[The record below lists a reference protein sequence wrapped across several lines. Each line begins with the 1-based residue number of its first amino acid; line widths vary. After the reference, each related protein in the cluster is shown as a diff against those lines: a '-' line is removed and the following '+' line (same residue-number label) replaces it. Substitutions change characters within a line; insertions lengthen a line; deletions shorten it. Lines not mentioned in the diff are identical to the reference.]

1 VKSVKMVVP
10 NRIGEL
16 SAGLGTAPGFSAP
29 EAVATKKTSRA
40 EPSMRARAHGF
51 G

>member
-1 VKSVKMVVP
+1 MVVP
-10 NRIGEL
+10 NLIGEL
-16 SAGLGTAPGFSAP
+16 SPGLGAATGFSAP
-29 EAVATKKTSRA
+29 EAAVAKKTTSRA